1 MYAVIRIRGKTHA
14 SQPIRDT
21 LDMMHLS
28 YINNCM
34 LMCDDPSH
42 RGMIQK
48 VKDFVTWGEVTKKT
62 VKNLLSTKSD
72 LKGKELQEALDKL
85 MNEEAPL
92 KNFISPPFRLHPP
105 VKGYEGIKRPYQ
117 LGGALGYRGKDVN
130 ELIERML

>member
-14 SQPIRDT
+14 SQSIRDT
-21 LDMMHLS
+21 LDMLHLS

-34 LMCDDPSH
+34 LIFDDPSH

-48 VKDFVTWGEVTKKT
+48 VKDYITWGEVTKKT
-62 VKNLLSTKSD
+62 VKNLLSKKSE
-72 LKGKELQEALDKL
+72 LKGKKLQEALDKL
-85 MNEEAPL
+85 MNEEVPL
-92 KNFISPPFRLHPP
+92 KDFINPPFRLHPP